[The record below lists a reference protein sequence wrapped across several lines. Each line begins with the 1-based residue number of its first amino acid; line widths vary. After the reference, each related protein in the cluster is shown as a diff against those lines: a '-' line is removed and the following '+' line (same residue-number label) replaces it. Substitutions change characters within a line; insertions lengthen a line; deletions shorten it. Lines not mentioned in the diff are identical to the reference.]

1 VPDRIVTSIED
12 RSARGIAAALS
23 RLISDGSLPVGTRL
37 PTVRD
42 LAKSLGTSPTTVSE
56 AWQTLARVGAIE
68 ARGRLGTFVTDAP
81 GTPGPRRF
89 RRVTEGPGHFR
100 LDLSSGTPDPL
111 LLPDLG
117 PALARVSRRTLTTSY
132 LDDPVIPPLDEVLRA
147 SWPFPPEALTVVDG
161 AMDALDRVAAVT
173 VRLGARVLV
182 ENPCFPPLLDLL
194 EQLGAEVVGL
204 ALDEQGIVPDELAA
218 ALALDP
224 VALFLQPRA
233 QNPAGVSMTTA
244 RARKLAALLRP
255 AERVV
260 VVEDDHAGDIAV
272 APLVSLGEHLPA
284 RTVHIRSY
292 SKSHG
297 PDLRLAAVG
306 GAYDPVTDVVNRR
319 IVGPGWSSRL
329 LQSVLVEMLTDDTT
343 IASIDH
349 ARATY
354 AVRRSELT
362 AALDERGVRYSGSDG
377 INLWIEVADERTALV
392 LLAAQGIGAAP
403 GTPFL
408 VGDNPT
414 DHLRIT
420 VGLVRDHVH
429 ALADQ
434 LAVAAAGT
442 ERSRPRR

>member
-1 VPDRIVTSIED
+1 V
-12 RSARGIAAALS
+12 
-23 RLISDGSLPVGTRL
+23 
-37 PTVRD
+37 
-42 LAKSLGTSPTTVSE
+42 
-56 AWQTLARVGAIE
+56 
-68 ARGRLGTFVTDAP
+68 
-81 GTPGPRRF
+81 
-89 RRVTEGPGHFR
+89 
-100 LDLSSGTPDPL
+100 
-111 LLPDLG
+111 
-117 PALARVSRRTLTTSY
+117 
-132 LDDPVIPPLDEVLRA
+132 
-147 SWPFPPEALTVVDG
+147 
-161 AMDALDRVAAVT
+161 
-173 VRLGARVLV
+173 
-182 ENPCFPPLLDLL
+182 
-194 EQLGAEVVGL
+194 
-204 ALDEQGIVPDELAA
+204 AA

-233 QNPAGVSMTTA
+233 HNPAGVSMTTA

-260 VVEDDHAGDIAV
+260 IVEDDHAGDIAV

-306 GAYDPVTDVVNRR
+306 GAFDPVTDVVNRR

-329 LQSVLVEMLTDDTT
+329 LQSVLVEMLTDDAT
-343 IASIDH
+343 IASIGH
-349 ARATY
+349 ARAAY
-354 AVRRSELT
+354 AARRSELT
-362 AALDERGVRYSGSDG
+362 AALDERGVRYTGSDG

-408 VGDNPT
+408 VGDSPT

-420 VGLVRDHVH
+420 VGLVRDHVD